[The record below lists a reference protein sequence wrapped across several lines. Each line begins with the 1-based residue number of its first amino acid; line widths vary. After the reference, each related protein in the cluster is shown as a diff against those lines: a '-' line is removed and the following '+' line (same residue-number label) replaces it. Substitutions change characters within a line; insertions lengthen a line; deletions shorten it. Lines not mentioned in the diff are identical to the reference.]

1 MRYSS
6 ALVAALAAGASATA
20 PIDARAKMYT
30 LEFAP
35 GDVRVVTEDEKFELR
50 DAGAHFFD
58 IVRLVHQTVRARPTT
73 LTMRAPD
80 RV

>member
-20 PIDARAKMYT
+20 PMERAKLFT

-35 GDVRVVTEDEKFELR
+35 GETRVVTEDEKFKLI
-50 DAGAHFFD
+50 DACEVG
-58 IVRLVHQTVRARPTT
+58 P
-73 LTMRAPD
+73 
-80 RV
+80 